1 MRRIALAVAAAL
13 LAPAALQGQSVA
25 FSAARWLTSPH
36 VSEYRLGVGGL
47 YLGPAR
53 VTLSGQYLH
62 QAGGS
67 RAHWYGG
74 GADLAIRINP
84 EARPYVVA
92 GFGVGV
98 ARDTSN
104 GDSPTTGAWGGVGA
118 ELYAIGPVALQAE
131 ALYNWR
137 GRAHLSGVS
146 LGLRLGTRFGRKS
159 AAPPASTPPAALPKP
174 SPSDEQT
181 IQQATAAIAPSVATI
196 APAPGRDAR
205 TAAADVVVTAV
216 GAMGTPYRWGGSAA
230 DGYDCSGLIQYAYAA
245 HGMSVPRTSLEQ
257 AATGRELGRDLSTLL
272 PGDILTFSADPGGGV
287 SHVGLYVGNR
297 RFIHSA
303 QGGVQISVLSDDDP
317 VGRWWWARWVGARR
331 IVE

>member
-1 MRRIALAVAAAL
+1 VRRILLAVAAGAL
-13 LAPAALQGQSVA
+13 LPAALEAQSVA

-47 YLGPAR
+47 SLGPAR
-53 VTLSGQYLH
+53 VILSAQYLH

-74 GADLAIRINP
+74 GADLAIRITP
-84 EARPYVVA
+84 DARPYVVA
-92 GFGVGV
+92 GVGMGVG
-98 ARDTSN
+98 RDTTN
-104 GDSPTTGAWGGVGA
+104 GDSPTTAAWGGVGA
-118 ELYAIGPVALQAE
+118 ELYALGPVALQAE

-159 AAPPASTPPAALPKP
+159 AAPPAPTPSATLPKA

-181 IQQATAAIAPSVATI
+181 IQQATAATI
-196 APAPGRDAR
+196 APAPGREAR

-245 HGMSVPRTSLEQ
+245 HGVSVPRTSLEQ
-257 AATGRELGRDLSTLL
+257 AQVGREMGRDLSTLL
-272 PGDILTFSADPGGGV
+272 PGDILTFASQPGASV
-287 SHVGLYVGNR
+287 AHVGLYVGNG

-303 QGGVQISVLSDDDP
+303 SGGVQISVLSDQDP
-317 VGRWWWARWVGARR
+317 VGKWWWARWIGARR
-331 IVE
+331 VME

>member
-1 MRRIALAVAAAL
+1 MRRILLAVAAGAL
-13 LAPAALQGQSVA
+13 LPAALDAQSVD

-47 YLGPAR
+47 SLGPAR
-53 VTLSGQYLH
+53 VTLSAQYIH

-92 GFGVGV
+92 GFGMGIG
-98 ARDTSN
+98 RDTSN

-118 ELYAIGPVALQAE
+118 ELYSLGPIALQAE

-146 LGLRLGTRFGRKS
+146 LGLRLGTPFGRKS
-159 AAPPASTPPAALPKP
+159 APSPASPPPAALPRP
-174 SPSDEQT
+174 SPSDEQA
-181 IQQATAAIAPSVATI
+181 IQQATAATV
-196 APAPGRDAR
+196 APAPGREGR
-205 TAAADVVVTAV
+205 SAAADVVVTAV

-245 HGMSVPRTSLEQ
+245 HGVSVPRTSLEQ
-257 AATGRELGRDLSTLL
+257 AEAGRELGRDLSTLL
-272 PGDILTFSADPGGGV
+272 PGDILTFASQPGGSV
-287 SHVGLYVGNR
+287 AHVGLYVGNG

-303 QGGVQISVLSDDDP
+303 SGGVQISVLSGEDP
-317 VGRWWWARWVGARR
+317 VGKWWWARWVGARR
-331 IVE
+331 VVE

>member
-1 MRRIALAVAAAL
+1 VRRILLTVGAAAL
-13 LAPAALQGQSVA
+13 LPAALPGQSVA

-36 VSEYRLGVGGL
+36 VSEYRLGMGGL
-47 YLGPAR
+47 SLGPAR
-53 VTLSGQYLH
+53 VILSGQYVH

-74 GADLAIRINP
+74 GAELAVRITP
-84 EARPYVVA
+84 DARPYVLA
-92 GFGVGV
+92 GVGVGV

-104 GDSPTTGAWGGVGA
+104 GDSPSTGAWGGVGA

-137 GRAHLSGVS
+137 GRAHLSGAS
-146 LGLRLGTRFGRKS
+146 LVLQLATRFGRKS
-159 AAPPASTPPAALPKP
+159 TAPPASTPSAALPKTN
-174 SPSDEQT
+174 PSDEQT
-181 IQQATAAIAPSVATI
+181 IQQATAAPAPSAATV
-196 APAPGRDAR
+196 APAPGVNAR

-245 HGMSVPRTSLEQ
+245 HGVSVPRTSLEQ
-257 AATGRELGRDLSTLL
+257 AGAGRELGRDLSGLL
-272 PGDILTFSADPGGGV
+272 PGDILTFSSDPGGGV

-303 QGGVQISVLSDDDP
+303 QSGVQISVLSDDDP
-317 VGRWWWARWVGARR
+317 VGKWWWKRWVGARR